1 MGPQHYKKTEIKIK
15 QCTQYP
21 QYSNLFFIIMK
32 NIFESAAEA
41 EVGDILHHGQEA
53 EPIRIT
59 LHEIVNT

>member
-1 MGPQHYKKTEIKIK
+1 
-15 QCTQYP
+15 
-21 QYSNLFFIIMK
+21 MK